1 MINQVTKSLLG
12 LVVFSTFA
20 IASNTTIL
28 IKTNKCLNKLHYH
41 NGIHTAV
48 HHGHKYITQPKKV
61 IKKTIVVVKPPHVR
75 PSRRTTQIR

>member
-12 LVVFSTFA
+12 ILLLNTFST
-20 IASNTTIL
+20 ASTII

-41 NGIHTAV
+41 NGIHTV

-61 IKKTIVVVKPPHVR
+61 IKKTIVVIKPPHVR
-75 PSRRTTQIR
+75 PVKRAIQVR